1 MTRDFRIIDKWIEDG
16 EGARID
22 FKTSITSLPKIA
34 KSLVAFA
41 NSRGGRIV
49 VGVEDKGA
57 VLGVDIEGE
66 KYQLEMAAQK
76 FTRPEVKMRFE
87 ELRYRDKFILVA
99 EVEESP
105 SKPHFALNKI
115 GEKRLL
121 IRQLDKCVSPDPLVK
136 SVLLSGKMNNLQR
149 TGSYH
154 RAKKDLIH
162 YLKSHRE
169 ISLPDY
175 QERNDLSE
183 KSAQRVLIDFL
194 MDGFLKT
201 KSSDPLVVMLAEG

>member
-1 MTRDFRIIDKWIEDG
+1 MMRDFRIIEKWIEDG

-22 FKTSITSLPKIA
+22 FKTAITSLPKIA

-57 VLGVDIEGE
+57 VLGVDVEGE
-66 KYQLEMAAQK
+66 KYQLESAAEK
-76 FTRPEVKMRFE
+76 FTRPKVALTFE
-87 ELRYRDKFILVA
+87 ELRYRDKIILVA
-99 EVEESP
+99 EVAESKT
-105 SKPHFALNKI
+105 KPHFAVNKI
-115 GEKRLL
+115 GEERLL

-136 SVLLSGKMNNLQR
+136 NVLLSGKMNNLQR

-154 RAKKDLIH
+154 RSKRELID
-162 YLKSHRE
+162 YLKRNNE
-169 ISLPDY
+169 ISLPAY
-175 QERNDLSE
+175 QKQHALTE
-183 KSAQRVLIDFL
+183 KSAQRVMIDFL

-201 KSSDPLVVMLAEG
+201 KSRDPLVVELA

>member
-1 MTRDFRIIDKWIEDG
+1 MTRDYRIIEQWIEDG

-57 VLGVDIEGE
+57 VLGVDLEGE
-66 KYQLEMAAQK
+66 KYQLEQAAEK
-76 FTRPEVKMRFE
+76 FTRPRVALHFE
-87 ELRYRDKFILVA
+87 ELRYRDKVILVA
-99 EVEESP
+99 EVAESKT
-105 SKPHFALNKI
+105 KPHFAINKV
-115 GEKRLL
+115 GEERLL

-136 SVLLSGKMNNLQR
+136 DVLLSGKLNNLQR

-154 RAKKDLIH
+154 RAKRELIH
-162 YLKSHRE
+162 YLKDHRE
-169 ISLPDY
+169 ISLPAY

-183 KSAQRVLIDFL
+183 NSAQRVMIDFL

-201 KSSDPLVVMLAEG
+201 KSRNPLVVELA

>member
-1 MTRDFRIIDKWIEDG
+1 MTRDYRIIEKWIEDG

-22 FKTSITSLPKIA
+22 FKTSISSLPKIA

-57 VLGVDIEGE
+57 VLGVDVEGE
-66 KYQLEMAAQK
+66 KYQLEMAAERY
-76 FTRPEVKMRFE
+76 TRPRVEMRFE
-87 ELRYRDKFILVA
+87 ELRYMDKVILVA
-99 EVEESP
+99 EVAESKT
-105 SKPHFALNKI
+105 KPHFALNKI
-115 GEKRLL
+115 GEERLL

-136 SVLLSGKMNNLQR
+136 DVLLSGKMNNLHR

-154 RAKKDLIH
+154 RAKRNLIH
-162 YLKSHRE
+162 YLKDHRE
-169 ISLPDY
+169 ISITTY
-175 QERNDLSE
+175 QEQNELSE
-183 KSAQRVLIDFL
+183 TSAQRVLIDFL

-201 KSSDPLVVMLAEG
+201 KSRNPLVVELA